1 MKRTQN
7 SFCFTFP
14 LDGVMLTDA
23 AGERIGDTL
32 KITARVDAAPNKSFT
47 LNGEPLPSC
56 GFGMY
61 KKDIIL
67 DKFKNTL
74 TLVNT
79 ETGET
84 LSIDVYYL
92 KKGYKKYRFSFDD
105 VIWSLQEINENK
117 DVYTSIFEQPF
128 FKLIKTMHDKWGTK
142 FHANIYYETP
152 RHGGFNLSQMTD
164 KFKEEWIANSD
175 WLKLCFHANAD
186 KPNRPYAHVSYEQM
200 YFECERVIKEIYRF
214 AGKETHTNGVM
225 TLHFGDCSVE
235 GARALRDLGY
245 NILTGGF
252 FWNKPTGVDTRQYL
266 DTEQCN
272 ILTKY
277 GFYYDKE
284 EDIYF
289 FRHNGGIQHRPH
301 EEISTHFDNMA
312 EEYPFFQFKDIV
324 LHEQYFYPEYAKH
337 QPNYYEKM
345 DETMKWCHEH
355 GFESVFTSEIF
366 DLENNLK

>member
-1 MKRTQN
+1 MKRTKD
-7 SFCFTFP
+7 SIFFIFP

-23 AGERIGDTL
+23 AGEKVDDGL
-32 KITARVDAAPNKSFT
+32 KITVKVDASQGRKLT
-47 LNGEPLPSC
+47 VNGVPMIPVN
-56 GFGMY
+56 FGIY
-61 KKDIIL
+61 KLEVVL

-74 TLVNT
+74 TLLDEDTKQTQSV
-79 ETGET
+79 
-84 LSIDVYYL
+84 DVYYL
-92 KKGYKKYRFSFDD
+92 KNGYKKYRFSFDD
-105 VIWSLQEINENK
+105 VIWSLQDINEHK
-117 DVYTSIFEQPF
+117 DEYTSIFDNQF
-128 FKLIKTMHDKWGTK
+128 FNLLKQMHDKYGTK
-142 FHANIYYETP
+142 MHVNIYYETP
-152 RHGGFNLSQMTD
+152 RHDGFNLTQMTD
-164 KFKEEWIANSD
+164 KFKSEWQANSD

-200 YFECERVIKEIYRF
+200 YFEGKRVIDEIYRF
-214 AGKETHTNGVM
+214 AGQQVHTNGVM

-252 FWNKPTGVDTRQYL
+252 FWDKITGTDTRQYL
-266 DTEQCN
+266 DVLECN

-289 FRHNGGIQHRPH
+289 FRHNGGIQHRTPEQIVPH
-301 EEISTHFDNMA
+301 FEFCKT
-312 EEYPFFQFKDIV
+312 EYPFFQFKDIV
-324 LHEQYFYPEYAKH
+324 LHEQYFYPEYPKH

-345 DETMKWCHEH
+345 DTAISWCKEN

>member
-1 MKRTQN
+1 MKRTKD
-7 SFCFTFP
+7 SMFFIFP

-23 AGERIGDTL
+23 AGELTDEGL
-32 KITARVDAAPNKSFT
+32 KIKVKFDASEGRRLT
-47 LNGEPLPSC
+47 LNGEELKKH
-56 GFGMY
+56 GFGTY
-61 KKDIIL
+61 AKDIIL
-67 DKFKNTL
+67 DKFKTTL
-74 TLVNT
+74 EVVDLDTSQK
-79 ETGET
+79 E
-84 LSIDVYYL
+84 SIDVYYL
-92 KKGYKKYRFSFDD
+92 KNGNNKYRFSFDD
-105 VIWSLQEINENK
+105 VIWSLQDINEHK
-117 DVYTSIFEQPF
+117 DEYNSIFDNPF
-128 FKLIKTMHDKWGTK
+128 FNLLKQMHDKHGTK
-142 FHANIYYETP
+142 MHVNIYYETP
-152 RHGGFNLSQMTD
+152 RHDGFNLSQMTD
-164 KFKEEWIANSD
+164 KFKSEWQANAN

-200 YFECERVIKEIYRF
+200 YFECKRVIDEIYRF
-214 AGKETHTNGVM
+214 AGQESHTNGVM

-252 FWNKPTGVDTRQYL
+252 FWNRTTGFDTRQYL

-289 FRHNGGIQHRPH
+289 FRHNGGIQHRSV
-301 EEISTHFDNMA
+301 EEIVPHFEFCKN
-312 EEYPFFQFKDIV
+312 EYPFFQFKDIV
-324 LHEQYFYPEYAKH
+324 LHEQYFYPEYPKH

-345 DETMKWCHEH
+345 DTAITWCKEN